1 MNNLEDLKKIYNSE
15 ANKEFRK
22 KFDSVYEFHR
32 KLFNTSEIVHLK
44 FFLYCLNRKSISP
57 YYCGNY

>member
-15 ANKEFRK
+15 ANKEFRE

-57 YYCGNY
+57 